1 MKVILKPAGV
11 LVVLAAFGALAVLAI
26 TKKAKQ
32 PEAMSR
38 PPTPARSEAVPKF
51 SKTGGSSQEL
61 STRSLAKVNWARAKR
76 ILEPDITGPNW
87 HSLITKGKVENAV
100 VPAMIAGHPFARH
113 ITITELGVNPW
124 DLQIAHPL
132 EVAFK
137 KKSHVRLTYWGRSKD
152 GCNIAAVVEQ
162 ASEPYAKVA
171 SRVAK
176 LTPEWKQYS
185 EEWEQTADTEPGWAH
200 IDFQVGYQIG
210 EIELTGVQLDSVE

>member
-1 MKVILKPAGV
+1 MNVILKPAGI
-11 LVVLAAFGALAVLAI
+11 LVVLATFGALAFLAMPKK
-26 TKKAKQ
+26 TKL
-32 PEAMSR
+32 PEATSQ
-38 PPTPARSEAVPKF
+38 PLASGRSEVAPMP
-51 SKTGGSSQEL
+51 SKTGGSSNAL

-76 ILEPDITGPNW
+76 ILEPDITGSNW
-87 HSLITKGKVENAV
+87 HSLITKGKVDNTV
-100 VPAMIAGHPFARH
+100 VPATITGHPFARH
-113 ITITELGVNPW
+113 ITISELGANPW

-152 GCNIAAVVEQ
+152 GCSLAAVVEQ
-162 ASEPYAKVA
+162 ASEPYTKVA

-176 LTPEWKQYS
+176 LTPTWKQYS